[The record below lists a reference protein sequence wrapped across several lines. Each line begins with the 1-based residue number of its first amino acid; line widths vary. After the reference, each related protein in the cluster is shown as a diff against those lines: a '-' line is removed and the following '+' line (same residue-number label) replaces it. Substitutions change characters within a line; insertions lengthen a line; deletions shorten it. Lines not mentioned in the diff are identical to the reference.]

1 MKIRSVAFNNHRR
14 DFTVKAGGS
23 TYRLPYSR
31 LEPGLARDDT
41 VVSAAVDP
49 EIGSEGFSYRAASGH
64 TGTVHMEQVLD
75 YNRDPRYMRDA
86 LLYELTLAAQARL
99 AQAGLSR
106 RELAR
111 RMATSPSQLYR
122 LLNQT
127 NTRKSV
133 DRMLVLLEAL
143 DCDVRLSVR
152 RRPTPRAVSA
162 LPA

>member
-86 LLYELTLAAQARL
+86 LLSGLSAGRAGRLT
-99 AQAGLSR
+99 AGLSR

-111 RMATSPSQLYR
+111 RMATSPSQLCA
-122 LLNQT
+122 
-127 NTRKSV
+127 S
-133 DRMLVLLEAL
+133 
-143 DCDVRLSVR
+143 
-152 RRPTPRAVSA
+152 
-162 LPA
+162 